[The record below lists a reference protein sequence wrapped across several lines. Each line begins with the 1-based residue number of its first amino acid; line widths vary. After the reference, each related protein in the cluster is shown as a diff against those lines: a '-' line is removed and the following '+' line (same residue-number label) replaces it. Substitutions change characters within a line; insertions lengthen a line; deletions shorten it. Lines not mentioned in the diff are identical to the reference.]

1 MFPLLDPPQAE
12 KVSLQHADMS
22 PATKMA
28 ALNKFR
34 GGNNSGLM
42 KQQSSSRVLVAFD
55 VQVKSPDVFQVPLII
70 NYGSYSPICS
80 FYVQANKLSDL
91 PKQVEDYAHR

>member
-1 MFPLLDPPQAE
+1 
-12 KVSLQHADMS
+12 MS

-34 GGNNSGLM
+34 GGNSSAMM
-42 KQQSSSRVLVAFD
+42 KQQQQQSQPSSRVLVVFD

-70 NYGSYSPICS
+70 NYG
-80 FYVQANKLSDL
+80 KDL
-91 PKQVEDYAHR
+91 PSLFCTLKLTMS